1 MRFLIIVLSLL
12 SEKYLTHQ
20 FQRLRKTVL
29 EEYLSLL
36 KKYLPES
43 VMTSHPLSPFGIAIS
58 ILVAFTI
65 LFQSI
70 SHHSHGLGHVFN
82 FIFEFCIFYLCL
94 GEHNLFY
101 VNSNQKM
108 ILSSDEYI
116 IAMNREVFAPIIWFF
131 TFGSIGVIVY
141 RVADFFSK
149 SSQNP
154 NLLNLMQ
161 VLDWVPSRITSILF
175 LMVGQFQPGFS
186 ELLKQLTKSPENN
199 ETILINSAKHA
210 INLSSKKELNLIDL
224 ENLFMHSCIL
234 LNFILAVYVIGK
246 IL

>member
-29 EEYLSLL
+29 ENYLLLL

-43 VMTSHPLSPFGIAIS
+43 VMASHPLSPYGISLFLLLI
-58 ILVAFTI
+58 VAFS
-65 LFQSI
+65 FQWI
-70 SHHSHGLGHVFN
+70 SHQSVGYVLN
-82 FIFEFCIFYLCL
+82 FVFEFAIFYLCL

-101 VNSNQKM
+101 ANSNQTM
-108 ILSSDEYI
+108 ILSSEEYI

-131 TFGSIGVIVY
+131 IFGPMGAILY
-141 RVADFFSK
+141 RVTDFFSK
-149 SSQNP
+149 SAQNQH
-154 NLLNLMQ
+154 LINLMQ
-161 VLDWVPSRITSILF
+161 ALDWIPSRVSSILF

-186 ELLKQLTKSPENN
+186 ELLKQLTKSPESN
-199 ETILINSAKHA
+199 ETLLIESAKHA
-210 INLSSKKELNLIDL
+210 INHHQKNELNFIQL
-224 ENLFMHSCIL
+224 ENLFTHSCIL